1 MVNETVIEFGL
12 SMMFEDLYADRER
25 CYPPRQKADS
35 FVSDTI
41 KKAML
46 IKEYLHNEPI
56 VKKMNQNFCN
66 Q

>member
-35 FVSDTI
+35 IAYS
-41 KKAML
+41 
-46 IKEYLHNEPI
+46 KENES
-56 VKKMNQNFCN
+56 KLL
-66 Q
+66 